1 MHEPGPGAS
10 ETVVVIT
17 GASSGIG
24 RDTALRYASLRA
36 RLVLA
41 ARSQDALQTVAND
54 CLTAGAAAVLV
65 QVTDIAES
73 DQVQRLFD
81 AAISRFGQ
89 FDIVVQ
95 CAAITAFGR
104 FEDVPVAVFDSI
116 VRTNLLGSANVA
128 RCALV
133 HFQAAGQGHLVLIG
147 SLLGTAA
154 APYQSA
160 YVVSKFGLN
169 GLVRLLRQEN
179 RHHRGIRVH
188 GVYPGPVDTPVYGTA
203 ANYFGRAPRV
213 PPTAVSPETIV
224 ARIVRVTERQRS
236 SERQVGWMNRPAILA
251 YRLIPSLY
259 DAAISPFLR
268 AVAFTAGPTETTS
281 GNVYVAS
288 ATELAPHAAER
299 STPTIE
305 ARRAVEV
312 GSAAPAF
319 DAEVQQS
326 GAEARSEDTRQSG

>member
-1 MHEPGPGAS
+1 MHEPGPGRS
-10 ETVVVIT
+10 ETVVVT

-24 RDTALRYASLRA
+24 RDTALRYASRHA

-41 ARSQDALQTVAND
+41 SRSRETLQTVANE
-54 CLTAGAAAVLV
+54 CLAAGAAAVLV
-65 QVTDIAES
+65 QATDIAES

-81 AAISRFGQ
+81 TATARFGQ
-89 FDIVVQ
+89 LDIVIQ
-95 CAAITAFGR
+95 CAAITAFSR
-104 FEDVPVAVFDSI
+104 FEDLPVAVFDSI

-133 HFQAAGQGHLVLIG
+133 HFQGTGTGHLVLIG

-179 RHHRGIRVH
+179 QHHRGIRVH
-188 GVYPGPVDTPVYGTA
+188 GVYPGPVDTPVYQTA

-224 ARIVRVTERQRS
+224 AKIVRATGRRRS

-259 DAAISPFLR
+259 DAAIGPFLR
-268 AVAFTAGPTETTS
+268 AVAFTSGPTESNS
-281 GNVYVAS
+281 GNVYTAPPADITAPVINEAGRPAS
-288 ATELAPHAAER
+288 
-299 STPTIE
+299 
-305 ARRAVEV
+305 
-312 GSAAPAF
+312 
-319 DAEVQQS
+319 
-326 GAEARSEDTRQSG
+326 